1 MGKEL
6 GVGVLATMLINKVAG
21 GNVPDY
27 DRKLATSKYTGEF
40 LGLGFKTSPDPVGVL
55 DVLMDHFPGIGT
67 GKMGAGDISGQ
78 GLLKDAV
85 SMFLPPPAS
94 LVMMSL
100 EEMHRQWFQTLD
112 LVQRTK
118 EDIHKSDNKGFKMFA
133 DSKIKT
139 QKQGTSDITNLNLF
153 KNQLAS
159 LNSVHPFKGGE
170 KFPAGVRWN
179 GMDKWPTSGGSHGL
193 GQRVTGYLPALKKN
207 AGLNNVASRQS
218 QRQNFANKWIEA
230 ITIDKKKGIYRLDNE
245 EASSFDFLNLN
256 KYMGRTVQYGN
267 INELQMGK
275 GGGFR
280 YPKMEKKQIAYG
292 GELDGD
298 NLQRTPMDPISSRSK
313 LSIRGRGKGARFDYK
328 SPANGGMFG
337 LYPTRAARKKIGV
350 SKSTTD
356 KFKLMAKTFP
366 YEELSKY
373 FNRQGN
379 ANVAAGNA
387 VPPAQRA
394 PQMSELLT
402 GGNVAMAKSAWWTA
416 NGANALA
423 GVGNAAPPAPGGAWD
438 SKNIKQLM
446 MNIPLTR
453 AIPAV
458 TWGNTGDALPIGLS
472 NALNKPHW
480 NNPPISN
487 RDLGG
492 LARYARAQYREH
504 KDSEQ
509 SDWRRANNTARY
521 QPKNDVD
528 RGIANRKIKKQK
540 NAASWMYKLALDQ
553 VKPNPRNRIG
563 EGPARVNNNLDPHH
577 ALHPNLDPLLF
588 NTLAGNAVSNKY
600 RPLHDELNLPGGAFQ
615 RRRTAMSG
623 NAAGTPIGYHMKE
636 LFNAGHNGHFD
647 PVALLQMSRAHGIID
662 RVRTSS
668 DATVSSRPSQGI
680 KFPNAQDLVSGWGSA
695 TQGLRENQLM
705 GDLFLRAPA
714 NFRKEAGGNNSE
726 LFQFFQNKGRFDK
739 LVHFGGHVPS
749 FANNLETLG
758 AKMQG
763 ARNPKAMTGPG
774 TINNKKYVANTE
786 ETIIPSKVFSQMG
799 IPTKNGDDAVLR
811 NYGSGATQDRK
822 ALASSIPNFAFSS
835 YRNRVRGDHFGGIR
849 GNTNTRTEGTRN
861 YRGGDRLNNVKLF
874 GTSMRDF
881 AFSGM
886 GASAQRDQNRR
897 FRGGNNIRQAD
908 INTIISRTRETGNVN
923 LGGFGGMYTPGY
935 GNFDPKIEYSS
946 GNPSGAL
953 KGHERFHAVF
963 DQAEVDSFFGQSAMN
978 FQSKDM
984 AGSMKS
990 RFDLSKLF
998 DTGSAYNYGG
1008 NIRGG
1013 SLPDTLSGINEMLAY
1028 SMMGKGRAG
1037 ADKFAE
1043 GKMDARLRGTAL
1055 RGLTRFNDRDAVKGF
1070 GGAAKL
1076 AGGGD
1081 FFDGMMMFEELAS
1094 KKYVNR
1100 GHIPNFNLVGSALA
1114 RERSAMPSG
1123 SRAMTGFDPRLRGGI
1138 GVFNSSEG
1146 SLGDAIDMHRAAGKS
1161 MSQIQ
1166 NAGSAG
1172 YNSGHIPNF
1181 AEGAIADSLSSLA
1194 QQQGAGGA
1202 GTGNFDGAEIVNLLS
1217 EMVNGIGG
1225 LSSVVSTGFETQ
1237 VGAFTEGQQNVNIG
1251 GSLPVNVTLGGT
1263 VQDASAAIVG
1273 QLQTKVNAFMNKAL
1287 TPAQQGEVNAMSRF
1301 GDRQG

>member
-1 MGKEL
+1 M
-6 GVGVLATMLINKVAG
+6 ATQ
-21 GNVPDY
+21 
-27 DRKLATSKYTGEF
+27 RKGS
-40 LGLGFKTSPDPVGVL
+40 SD
-55 DVLMDHFPGIGT
+55 IG
-67 GKMGAGDISGQ
+67 
-78 GLLKDAV
+78 
-85 SMFLPPPAS
+85 S
-94 LVMMSL
+94 LV
-100 EEMHRQWFQTLD
+100 
-112 LVQRTK
+112 
-118 EDIHKSDNKGFKMFA
+118 N
-133 DSKIKT
+133 
-139 QKQGTSDITNLNLF
+139 F
-153 KNQLAS
+153 KNQLGALS
-159 LNSVHPFKGGE
+159 SAHHFEGGE
-170 KFPAGVRWN
+170 ALPGGIKWGGKGRWPN
-179 GMDKWPTSGGSHGL
+179 ENSHIL
-193 GQRVTGYLPALKKN
+193 SQSVEGYLPALKKHS
-207 AGLNNVASRQS
+207 GLSNVEARQG
-218 QRQNFANKWIEA
+218 QRDALARRWIEA
-230 ITIDKKKGIYRLDNE
+230 ITINKKKGEYKLDTDE
-245 EASSFDFLNLN
+245 TSTFDLFKLDQF
-256 KYMGRTVQYGN
+256 MGRTVQYSN
-267 INELQMGK
+267 IKKLKVGR
-275 GGGFR
+275 GTR
-280 YPKMEKKQIAYG
+280 YPEAEAKQISVG
-292 GELDGD
+292 GMLSG
-298 NLQRTPMDPISSRSK
+298 NRLSNSPMDPISSRSR
-313 LSIRGRGKGARFDYK
+313 LSTRGKGKNERYDYPTPK
-328 SPANGGMFG
+328 NGGMFG
-337 LYPTRAARKKIGV
+337 LLPTRRAKGKIGV
-350 SKSTTD
+350 SKATTS
-356 KFKLMAKTFP
+356 KFKSMAKTFP
-366 YEELSKY
+366 YADLAQYYGRE
-373 FNRQGN
+373 NN

-387 VPPAQRA
+387 VAPVQRA
-394 PQMSELLT
+394 PQMSELMT
-402 GGNVAMAKSAWWTA
+402 GGNVAQATSAWWATH
-416 NGANALA
+416 GQNALA
-423 GVGNAAPPAPGGAWD
+423 GGAGNAAPPRAGGAWN
-438 SKNIKQLM
+438 SKAIKQLI
-446 MNIPLTR
+446 MNIPLTN

-472 NALNKPHW
+472 NTLNKPHW

-504 KDSEQ
+504 KDSEK
-509 SDWRRANNTARY
+509 SDWARANATARY
-521 QPKNDVD
+521 EPKNDVD

-540 NAASWMYKLALDQ
+540 TAATWANKIARDQ
-553 VKPNPRNRIG
+553 VKPNPRNAVG
-563 EGPARVNNNLDPHH
+563 VGPANVLNNLDPHH
-577 ALHPNLDPLLF
+577 GAFPDANQLSF
-588 NTLAGNAVSNKY
+588 NTHAGHAVSNKY
-600 RPLHDELNLPGGAFQ
+600 RPLHDSLNLAGSPFQ
-615 RRRTAMSG
+615 RRKTAMSG

-695 TQGLRENQLM
+695 TRGLREDQLK
-705 GDLFLRAPA
+705 GNLFSRAPVD
-714 NFRKEAGGNNSE
+714 FRKEAGGNNSE

-811 NYGSGATQDRK
+811 NYGAGASQDRK
-822 ALASSIPNFAFSS
+822 ALASSIPNFAFSN
-835 YRNRVRGDHFGGIR
+835 YKDRVRGDHFGGTR
-849 GNTNTRTEGTRN
+849 GNTTGPRGTGN

-886 GASAQRDQNRR
+886 GASAQRDQNRT
-897 FRGGNNIRQAD
+897 FRGGDNIRQAD
-908 INTIISRTRETGNVN
+908 INAIISRTRETGNVN
-923 LGGFGGMYTPGY
+923 LGGFGGMYTPGR
-935 GNFDPKIEYSS
+935 GNFDPNIKYSS
-946 GNPSGAL
+946 GNPSGDI

-1008 NIRGG
+1008 DIRGG

-1028 SMMGKGRAG
+1028 SMMGKGEGG

-1043 GKMDARLRGTAL
+1043 GKMDARLRGSAL
-1055 RGLTRFNDRDAVKGF
+1055 RSLSGINDRDAVKGF
-1070 GGAAKL
+1070 GGAARL

-1100 GHIPNFNLVGSALA
+1100 GHIPNFNLGSALT

-1123 SRAMTGFDPRLRGGI
+1123 ASVKAGFDSRLRGGL
-1138 GVFNSSEG
+1138 GVYNSSEG
-1146 SLGDAIDMHRAAGKS
+1146 SLGNAIDMHRAMGKN

-1181 AEGAIADSLSSLA
+1181 AEGAISDSLSSLA
-1194 QQQGAGGA
+1194 QQQGTGGA
-1202 GTGNFDGAEIVNLLS
+1202 GAGNFDGAEIVNLLS

-1237 VGAFTEGQQNVNIG
+1237 VGAFTEGQQNVNVG

-1263 VQDASAAIVG
+1263 VQDASAAIVS
-1273 QLQTKVNAFMNKAL
+1273 QLQTKVNAFMTKAL
-1287 TPAQQGEVNAMSRF
+1287 TPAQQGEVNAMTRF